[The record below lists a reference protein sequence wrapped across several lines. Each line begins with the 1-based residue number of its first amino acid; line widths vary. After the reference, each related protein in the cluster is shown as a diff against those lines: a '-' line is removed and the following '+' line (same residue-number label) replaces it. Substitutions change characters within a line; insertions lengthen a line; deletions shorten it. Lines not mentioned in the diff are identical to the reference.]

1 MKTARSTVLGLL
13 SMLVLIF
20 FSAACQRATDNGRVP
35 TINPSQ
41 LSALKWEELELL
53 PRGTAVTFAMWSGD
67 EARNRYFRGAVTEE
81 MRRRFGIELRIVPLG
96 DAAEAVSKLLNEK
109 AVGKQQGGSIDMVW
123 INGENFGSAKQG
135 AVLWGP
141 FVEALPNHNRYPAAA
156 HQRDFGSPI
165 EGFEAPWQWAR
176 FVMAWDAAR
185 FTTPPATIPE
195 LIDWIRANPGRFT
208 YSAPPDFT
216 GSVFLRHLLYHY
228 GGGAEKFQSGF
239 DETLFRE
246 ASGKVIEL
254 LRDLRPF
261 LWRRGETYPASPREL
276 DRLFVNGEVDFSM
289 SYGPSFASERIARGE
304 FPPTIRTFVFRSGT
318 LSNYSYLAIP
328 FNAANPAGAMV
339 VINHLMSVDSLI
351 DQSRALGS
359 IFPLDLTRLT
369 DEERKRAAGLPRGP
383 ATLTEEEL
391 IQGLLPEP
399 DFRYIDRL
407 EREWRER
414 VPQP

>member
-1 MKTARSTVLGLL
+1 M
-13 SMLVLIF
+13 
-20 FSAACQRATDNGRVP
+20 
-35 TINPSQ
+35 
-41 LSALKWEELELL
+41 
-53 PRGTAVTFAMWSGD
+53 
-67 EARNRYFRGAVTEE
+67 
-81 MRRRFGIELRIVPLG
+81 
-96 DAAEAVSKLLNEK
+96 
-109 AVGKQQGGSIDMVW
+109 
-123 INGENFGSAKQG
+123 
-135 AVLWGP
+135 
-141 FVEALPNHNRYPAAA
+141 
-156 HQRDFGSPI
+156 
-165 EGFEAPWQWAR
+165 
-176 FVMAWDAAR
+176 
-185 FTTPPATIPE
+185 
-195 LIDWIRANPGRFT
+195 
-208 YSAPPDFT
+208 
-216 GSVFLRHLLYHY
+216 
-228 GGGAEKFQSGF
+228 
-239 DETLFRE
+239 
-246 ASGKVIEL
+246 